1 MLTRHL
7 TLVAVLALSVT
18 PVAMAQSYPA
28 KPIRFIVPWSAG
40 SGTDMMARAFARSRS
55 LWSVVS
61 VSCVGSIIP
70 TRVLAANSFKPSVAS
85 SSWSHSGSC
94 PTSFRY

>member
-40 SGTDMMARAFARSRS
+40 SGTDMMARAFAQR
-55 LWSVVS
+55 LGEAVGQQIVVDNRGGAGA
-61 VSCVGSIIP
+61 VIG
-70 TRVLAANSFKPSVAS
+70 TDGFGALADVLPAGDGPDTDGDK
-85 SSWSHSGSC
+85 
-94 PTSFRY
+94 T